1 MARYF
6 FDTDDGQDFVQDE
19 TGIDLCTLN
28 DVRGAASMALVGM
41 LREKI
46 FPSLASKFSVVV
58 RDENG
63 LVLDAHANFRF
74 A

>member
-19 TGIDLCTLN
+19 TGIDLHNLIA
-28 DVRGAASMALVGM
+28 VKGAAAMALVGM
-41 LREKI
+41 LRENTH
-46 FPSLASKFSVVV
+46 PDLGSKFSVVV

-63 LVLDAHANFRF
+63 LVLNANANFLF
-74 A
+74 V